1 MAFNFAKRISIVGTT
16 VALATL
22 VPGIAFSQP
31 STPNTPNTR
40 PATPA
45 NPSNRPPSIEE
56 ALKLTPQQ
64 VQQIRDILVKRQ
76 EQIEAVLT
84 PAQRSSFT
92 QAVQA
97 GQNPGLV
104 LRSFNLETE
113 KIARIRSIVQSSNE
127 NIKNVLTPEQ
137 LQLLQNQVQPNR
149 PSGQR

>member
-22 VPGIAFSQP
+22 VPGIAFSQT
-31 STPNTPNTR
+31 STPNTR
-40 PATPA
+40 PAQPT
-45 NPSNRPPSIEE
+45 NPSNRPASIEE
-56 ALKLTPQQ
+56 ALNLTPQQ

-84 PAQRSSFT
+84 PQQRNSFT

-97 GQNPGLV
+97 GQNPGLA
-104 LRSFNLETE
+104 LRSLNLETE
-113 KIARIRSIVQSSNE
+113 KIARIRSIVETSNQQ
-127 NIKNVLTPEQ
+127 IKGVLTPEQ
-137 LQLLQNQVQPNR
+137 LQRLQNQVQQNR